1 MTIGRRF
8 AVLLTIL
15 VLTLSGIGIAT
26 FLKGND
32 ILENQV
38 METGTETVKG
48 AAETVSQHFDMLAG
62 IIDNTVLAVDQ
73 AWRENKR
80 EFVQMQDLMV
90 ESLQVNKKWGF
101 QDIYFGFASN
111 GDFATSHR
119 LVPPEG
125 FDARK
130 RSWYVA
136 AAELGKGKVA
146 LTEPYIDVT
155 TKKPVISLSKLVYDS
170 DGKLVGCVGA
180 DVGIGHLVEFTKKLT
195 ILGQGKGILLST
207 EGMVIA
213 GPIEEDVMT
222 RKLSEKTE
230 ADMAELG
237 KRMTDGKSGFME
249 VNLNGSHTAFYTPTK
264 WGVSLAI
271 LYPVSAIA
279 ALVHSLTLPLSVI
292 SVIALILTL
301 AVVIFTYR
309 GIASPLKKVSDMA
322 GLMKERD
329 LTVDLRSI
337 GYDAR
342 DELGNMIA
350 ALADMVENIR
360 ETIGNITSEA
370 DSINQSSSGLA
381 AISEQANASMDEAK
395 RAVEEIAVLAETNAA
410 SLEETN
416 AGVEEV
422 SSSAHLA
429 AESATEGTEATESAT
444 ETSEKAAGLV
454 EVVIEGV
461 ESVGRKSDDTIARM
475 NALGES
481 VHQITSFIET
491 INSIADQTNLLALN
505 AAIEAARAGE
515 AGRGFAVVAEE
526 VRKLAEESAKAAGKI
541 DILIGDLQ
549 KQTGESIS
557 VTKETAEVMKD
568 TVAKASEAR
577 KGLDETLESIKRV
590 NVAMQ
595 NIAATSEEQAA
606 SSNEMAGAVDQASK
620 STVEMAQKVE
630 SIKSSTVE
638 TAKASDGVAHEAER
652 LARLARSIDEELKR
666 FKTGSSE
673 IATLKK

>member
-8 AVLLTIL
+8 AMLLIIL
-15 VLTLSGIGIAT
+15 ILTLSGIGIAI
-26 FLKGND
+26 FFKGGDILKG
-32 ILENQV
+32 QV
-38 METGTETVKG
+38 TKTGFETVKG
-48 AAETVSQHFDMLAG
+48 SAETVGQHFDMLAG
-62 IIDNTVLAVDQ
+62 IIDNIVLAVDQ

-80 EFVQMQDLMV
+80 EFVQIQDLMV
-90 ESLQVNKKWGF
+90 DSLEVNERWGF
-101 QDIYFGFASN
+101 QDIYFGFEIN
-111 GDFATSHR
+111 GDLATSHR
-119 LVPPEG
+119 FVPPKG
-125 FDARK
+125 FDSRK
-130 RSWYVA
+130 RSWYLMA
-136 AAELGKGKVA
+136 SKLGRDRVA
-146 LTEPYIDVT
+146 LSEPYMDVVT
-155 TKKPVISLSKLVYDS
+155 NKPVIALSKLVYD
-170 DGKLVGCVGA
+170 DEGKLVGCVGA

-222 RKLSEKTE
+222 RKLSEKPE

-237 KRMTDGKSGFME
+237 GKMTDGKSGFME

-279 ALVHSLTLPLSVI
+279 ALVHSLTLPLIVI

-337 GYDAR
+337 GYDAK
-342 DELGNMIA
+342 DELGNMIT

-360 ETIGNITSEA
+360 ATIGKITSEA

-481 VHQITSFIET
+481 VQQITGFIET

-541 DILIGDLQ
+541 DALIGDLQ

-568 TVAKASEAR
+568 TVANASEAR
-577 KGLDETLESIKRV
+577 RGLDETLESIKRV

-638 TAKASDGVAHEAER
+638 TAKGSDGVAQEAER
-652 LARLARSIDEELKR
+652 LAGLARSIDEELKR
-666 FKTGSSE
+666 FKTESSE
-673 IATLKK
+673 IATLKG